1 MRRPHGP
8 QDDNR
13 DDVDEHR
20 DDDGGNDHEDHRREL
35 ETNAGESDRA
45 ECYLAPFDNTT
56 IRYVV
61 AAMVDWPRGAEL
73 IFAGD
78 LNLDL

>member
-1 MRRPHGP
+1 MRRPSRP

-13 DDVDEHR
+13 DDVNGHR
-20 DDDGGNDHEDHRREL
+20 DDDGGGDNDDHHGAV

-45 ECYLAPFDNTT
+45 NCYLAPFNNTT

-61 AAMVDWPRGAEL
+61 AAMVYWTMGA
-73 IFAGD
+73 
-78 LNLDL
+78 